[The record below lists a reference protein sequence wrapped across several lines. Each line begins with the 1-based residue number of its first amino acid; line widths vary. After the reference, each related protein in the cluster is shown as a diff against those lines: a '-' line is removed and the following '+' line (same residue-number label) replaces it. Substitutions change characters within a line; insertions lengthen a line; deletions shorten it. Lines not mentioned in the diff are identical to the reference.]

1 MLLCSLSMKRDHLL
15 FALKL
20 LLTTAL
26 LVAVVSYVD
35 LAQVWERIRAV
46 NPLWLLASL
55 ICLAIGYV
63 MCGVRWA
70 WIAKGL
76 GIEVS
81 KRRKVKLYFLGMFAS
96 LFLPSTI
103 GGDVIRGV
111 LLAKTEG
118 RRGIGVSAGASVILD
133 RVNGMYALLL
143 LLTICMLFFDWSLTW
158 WVSWLTVVLAAWGG
172 MLFYPIVDRYL
183 VRRLPEK
190 LEKLKSLPLMEPSF
204 QKMWWRSMPVS
215 FLFQMLI
222 VQAHFFLG
230 MAVGLEMSWAAFSI
244 MVGLVALVATLP
256 ISLNGF
262 GVREAGYV
270 SFAIYFGANGDAATA
285 MAALWVIVLGVASL
299 PGAWVL
305 WRLGGLRS
313 LRRSDPEA
321 E

>member
-1 MLLCSLSMKRDHLL
+1 MKKQHLF

-35 LAQVWERIRAV
+35 LAAVWERIRSV

-55 ICLAIGYV
+55 GCLAIGYV
-63 MCGVRWA
+63 MCGLRWA
-70 WIAKGL
+70 WIAHGL
-76 GIEVS
+76 GINVS
-81 KRRKVKLYFLGMFAS
+81 RRRKIKLYFLGMFAS

-111 LLAKTEG
+111 LLAKTDG
-118 RRGIGVSAGASVILD
+118 RKGMGVSAGASVVLD

-143 LLTICMLFFDWSLTW
+143 LLTISMFFFDWPLVWWATW
-158 WVSWLTVVLAAWGG
+158 LSIVAAAWAA
-172 MLFYPIVDRYL
+172 MLFYPLVDKYL
-183 VRRLPEK
+183 VRCLPEK
-190 LEKLKSLPLMEPSF
+190 LEKLKSLPLMEKSF
-204 QKMWWRSMPVS
+204 QKMWWRSLPVS
-215 FLFQMLI
+215 FLFQILI
-222 VQAHFFLG
+222 VQAHVFLG
-230 MAVGLEMSWAAFSI
+230 MAVGVEMSWFAFSI
-244 MVGLVALVATLP
+244 MVGMVALVATLP

-270 SFAIYFGANGDAATA
+270 SFTVYFGANGDAATA

-305 WRLGGLRS
+305 WRLGGISSVRGKDAGKDNS
-313 LRRSDPEA
+313 ESRT
-321 E
+321 

>member
-1 MLLCSLSMKRDHLL
+1 MKRDHLL
-15 FALKL
+15 FVLKL

-35 LAQVWERIRAV
+35 LAQVWERILAV

-55 ICLAIGYV
+55 ACLAIGYV

-70 WIAKGL
+70 WIAEGL

-118 RRGIGVSAGASVILD
+118 RKGMGVSAGASVILD
-133 RVNGMYALLL
+133 RVNGVYALLL
-143 LLTICMLFFDWSLTW
+143 LLTICMFFFDWSLTW
-158 WVSWLTVVLAAWGG
+158 WVSWLAVVLAAWGG
-172 MLFYPIVDRYL
+172 MFFYPWVDRYL
-183 VRRLPEK
+183 VSRLPEK
-190 LEKLKSLPLMEPSF
+190 LEKLKSLPLMKPSF
-204 QKMWWRSMPVS
+204 QKMWWRSLPIS
-215 FLFQMLI
+215 LLFQILI

-230 MAVGLEMSWAAFSI
+230 MAVGLEMSWAAFSM

-270 SFAIYFGANGDAATA
+270 SFAVYFGANGDAATA

-313 LRRSDPEA
+313 LRRSESEA